1 MQIAGTITC
10 CAHVIPAQV
19 LCCPE
24 IAQQH
29 SQLTLC
35 CLEAWTTCSIS
46 PKVPVHPIL
55 WLWGQIVVTQ
65 LISPPPRCDWKELCD
80 MQWIA
85 ENCLLTCAVQTKKR
99 EKNNKIFFDF
109 FFFLLRIAS
118 AFEGFGSCL
127 WAGNLLWRLWC
138 FFSTQPLLALML
150 GSRNDLP
157 GVCRDAGELHSPKGI
172 LWAIPFFFFPRILP
186 YLSFRFW
193 FSHSASWNL
202 IQLQ

>member
-65 LISPPPRCDWKELCD
+65 LISPPPRCDWEELCD

-109 FFFLLRIAS
+109 FFSFKDCLCFWGVWVMSLSWQSSLEALVLFSYS
-118 AFEGFGSCL
+118 ATVSSH
-127 WAGNLLWRLWC
+127 A
-138 FFSTQPLLALML
+138 
-150 GSRNDLP
+150 
-157 GVCRDAGELHSPKGI
+157 
-172 LWAIPFFFFPRILP
+172 
-186 YLSFRFW
+186 W
-193 FSHSASWNL
+193 FKKWSAWSV
-202 IQLQ
+202 